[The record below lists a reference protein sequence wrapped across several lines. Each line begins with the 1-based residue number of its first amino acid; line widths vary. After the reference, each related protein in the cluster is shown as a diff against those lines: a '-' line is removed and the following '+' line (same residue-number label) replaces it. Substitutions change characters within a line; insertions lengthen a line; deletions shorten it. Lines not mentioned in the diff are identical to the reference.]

1 MRKLST
7 IEQINILYAPYFS
20 ITLFF
25 AQELFNKEQSNLY
38 QSLLKVIP
46 NQMGWC
52 IFGLIITIFYVL
64 SMFWNHHAIAMF
76 VNGLSG
82 VFFTLIS
89 VTYLFTYPNIGLAIF
104 ALVGFKSFQEVYKI
118 SNKHEQKKTERYK
131 QEIVSKTGEE

>member
-7 IEQINILYAPYFS
+7 IEQINALYAPYFA

-25 AQELFNKEQSNLY
+25 AKELFNSEQSNLY
-38 QSLLKVIP
+38 RSLLQVLP
-46 NQMGWC
+46 SQMAWC
-52 IFGLIITIFYVL
+52 VFGSIITVIYVI
-64 SMFWNHHAIAMF
+64 SMYWKHHVLAMF
-76 VNGLSG
+76 INGLSG

-118 SNKHEQKKTERYK
+118 SNRHEQTKIDQYK
-131 QEIVSKTGEE
+131 QELVSKSEKE